1 MSDKIQKIQNTLAR
15 TDTRSLM
22 LIWLCLYLDRKNLK
36 CIISTICI
44 FKKRTIIVHGNGK
57 LLITN
62 RKAMVMMV
70 MMINLMVMRIDI
82 YFHYYHHYCNGDD
95 NDYADDGD
103 KSDDIHLKVANS
115 CSSRR
120 AAAFSLTM
128 AILRQRSCFPRI
140 LFFIVMYM

>member
-1 MSDKIQKIQNTLAR
+1 MCDKIQKLKTTLAR

-22 LIWLCLYLDRKNLK
+22 LIWLCLYLDRKNLWY
-36 CIISTICI
+36 ITSTFCI

-62 RKAMVMMV
+62 RKVTMV
-70 MMINLMVMRIDI
+70 MMINLMVTRIEI

-95 NDYADDGD
+95 NDYADDD
-103 KSDDIHLKVANS
+103 DESDDIHLKVANS

-140 LFFIVMYM
+140 LFFIAMYM

>member
-1 MSDKIQKIQNTLAR
+1 MSEKIQKLQTTLAR

-22 LIWLCLYLDRKNLK
+22 LIWLCLYLDRKNLR
-36 CIISTICI
+36 CIISTFCI
-44 FKKRTIIVHGNGK
+44 SKKRTIIVHENGK

-70 MMINLMVMRIDI
+70 MMIKLMAMRIEI

-95 NDYADDGD
+95 NDYAYE
-103 KSDDIHLKVANS
+103 SDDIHLKVANS

-140 LFFIVMYM
+140 LFLSPCR